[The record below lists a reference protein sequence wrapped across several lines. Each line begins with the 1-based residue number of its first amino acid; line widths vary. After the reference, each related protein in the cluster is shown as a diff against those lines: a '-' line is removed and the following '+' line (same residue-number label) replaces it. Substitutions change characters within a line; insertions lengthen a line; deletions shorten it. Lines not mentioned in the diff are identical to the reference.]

1 MKKKSVR
8 DVNKSQYYCNR
19 ISKDLNLLNIS
30 VITLYKTNYNQTS
43 KNNST
48 ENIKKQKKLQK
59 KFANTIIHKKKQ
71 VKSAKFN

>member
-48 ENIKKQKKLQK
+48 ENIKKTKKNCRK
-59 KFANTIIHKKKQ
+59 KFANTIIHKKKTS
-71 VKSAKFN
+71 KIS